1 MEKKSGSILV
11 FSFNR
16 RGSLFLK
23 VGLQNPTLLL
33 NGSKIF
39 KGSYNAGF
47 KTHFEKKMPFKPWT
61 LAIKCINGDIEF
73 TASVVNFKTMLA
85 LPWLLAKRP

>member
-1 MEKKSGSILV
+1 MEKNLV
-11 FSFNR
+11 LFWCFSFDR

-23 VGLQNPTLLL
+23 AGLQNPTLLF
-33 NGSKIF
+33 NGSEIF
-39 KGSYNAGF
+39 EGSYNAGF
-47 KTHFEKKMPFKPWT
+47 KTHFEKKRPFKPWT

-73 TASVVNFKTMLA
+73 TASVVNFKTTLA